1 MIIKRYFYK
10 MREQERIM
18 SSDSDPVIRFVSR
31 SFHTG
36 PAYDLFS
43 VYEAYIKYKNQG

>member
-18 SSDSDPVIRFVSR
+18 SSDSDPVIRFVLR

-36 PAYDLFS
+36 PVYDLFS